1 MSSKMIA
8 IIPARGGSDS
18 LIRKNVQLLAKKP
31 LISYTI
37 EESLKSKYLS
47 SSKFL
52 PSLIVSTED
61 EEIANIS
68 AVYGIEVVKRPD
80 ILAQNDF
87 LPIDVIFH
95 ALDFFGL
102 QEEEQNIV
110 VLLQPTSPLRN
121 SNDIDDAIELFLNS
135 ECDSVISVCETK
147 INPFWAFVT
156 EDQYL
161 KTLQDNSY
169 LKIRRQDL
177 PISYYPNGAIYI
189 STVGVLRKYRSFYS
203 SKVLPYV
210 MPNERGIDI
219 YGEFDFFMA
228 EQILTQLHKS
238 EF

>member
-37 EESLKSKYLS
+37 EESLKSKYFS

-68 AVYGIEVVKRPD
+68 VVYGIEVVKRPD

-156 EDQYL
+156 EDPYL

-169 LKIRRQDL
+169 LKIRR
-177 PISYYPNGAIYI
+177 
-189 STVGVLRKYRSFYS
+189 
-203 SKVLPYV
+203 
-210 MPNERGIDI
+210 
-219 YGEFDFFMA
+219 
-228 EQILTQLHKS
+228 
-238 EF
+238 

>member
-189 STVGVLRKYRSFYS
+189 STVGVLRKYRSFDS